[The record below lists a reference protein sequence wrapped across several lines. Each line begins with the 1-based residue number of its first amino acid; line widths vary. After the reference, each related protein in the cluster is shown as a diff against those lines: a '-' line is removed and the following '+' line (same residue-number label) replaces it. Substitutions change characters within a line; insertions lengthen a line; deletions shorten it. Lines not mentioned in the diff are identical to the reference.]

1 MEEPIGLEAHEL
13 LDAADRAIARSRELI
28 RQRREMIAEWER
40 LRRAQEDRLAF
51 RREIW
56 KPK

>member
-1 MEEPIGLEAHEL
+1 MVEPIGLEAHEL
-13 LDAADRAIARSRELI
+13 LDAADRAIARSRELV

-40 LRRAQEDRLAF
+40 IRRSEEVRLAF

>member
-1 MEEPIGLEAHEL
+1 MAEPIGLEAHEL

-40 LRRAQEDRLAF
+40 LRRAQEGRLAF

>member
-1 MEEPIGLEAHEL
+1 MVEPIGLEAHEL

>member
-1 MEEPIGLEAHEL
+1 MDASIGFETQEL
-13 LDAADRAIARSRELI
+13 LDAADRAIGRSRALVH
-28 RQRREMIAEWER
+28 QRRELIAEWETI
-40 LRRAQEDRLAF
+40 RRAQEDRLAF

>member
-1 MEEPIGLEAHEL
+1 MAEPIRLEIIDL
-13 LDAADRAIARSRELI
+13 LDAADRAIARSREI
-28 RQRREMIAEWER
+28 VYQRRLLTMEWER
-40 LRRAQEDRLAF
+40 SRRAQEVHLAF

>member
-1 MEEPIGLEAHEL
+1 MAEPIGLEAHGL

>member
-1 MEEPIGLEAHEL
+1 MAEPIGLEAHEL
-13 LDAADRAIARSRELI
+13 LDAADRAIARSRELV

-40 LRRAQEDRLAF
+40 IRRAEEVRLPF